1 MSHLSE
7 KIKYELEFPIQASP
21 NMLYQYISTASS
33 LSEWFADNVNSR
45 GKIFSFFWDGVE
57 EKAELMSYKNN
68 KYVRF
73 KWLENDDETF
83 FEIDTWLGK
92 KNKLKTITKEDFY
105 IIINKK
111 DIRNLTVTLNYSGP
125 IKAPIKENEKVAELI
140 IKKKDELI
148 KTLPLYASED
158 LKKVNFFQSL
168 ITSLNYLIWGDV

>member
-1 MSHLSE
+1 MSE

-83 FEIDTWLGK
+83 FEI
-92 KNKLKTITKEDFY
+92 NI
-105 IIINKK
+105 
-111 DIRNLTVTLNYSGP
+111 V
-125 IKAPIKENEKVAELI
+125 V
-140 IKKKDELI
+140 DELTKDVSLVVFDFAEEDEVEEGKMLCESQI
-148 KTLPLYASED
+148 SD
-158 LKKVNFFQSL
+158 LKQVIGS
-168 ITSLNYLIWGDV
+168 T